1 MKRLGKL
8 KEILSQLIQLEK
20 NSETAKDGRVIY
32 WEGELAEGTA
42 LYVLDEEGNEVA
54 CPDGEV
60 IIEDKK
66 IVVADGKVST
76 IETVAAEEPK
86 AEEPKPAE
94 PTEMKTDEPMEP
106 TDMKNDKANK
116 FSAVV
121 DFYSMSYD
129 ERWQLIYKAAEEL
142 YSDEFLYVED
152 AGDDYAVICLYGDDD
167 TKLYKYSVTWDND
180 VPTLS
185 NPVEVKRGYIPVN
198 EETEPITEP
207 ATEPAQTPAPATE
220 TSAMAEQMA
229 ELEALRTEVEELR
242 AKLAQPAKMSEQKRL
257 EEMESNEN
265 PTDKYAAIAAALR
278 KR

>member
-32 WEGELAEGTA
+32 WEGELAEGVA

-86 AEEPKPAE
+86 PAE
-94 PTEMKTDEPMEP
+94 PTEMKTDEPMP

-198 EETEPITEP
+198 ENTDTPEPITEP
-207 ATEPAQTPAPATE
+207 ATEPAQTPAPNE
-220 TSAMAEQMA
+220 TSAMAEQTA
-229 ELEALRTEVEELR
+229 ELEALRTEVEELK

>member
-32 WEGELAEGTA
+32 WEGELAEGVA

-76 IETVAAEEPK
+76 IETVAAEEPT
-86 AEEPKPAE
+86 P
-94 PTEMKTDEPMEP
+94 TDEPKE
-106 TDMKNDKANK
+106 TEMKNDKANK
-116 FSAVV
+116 FSAIV
-121 DFYSMSYD
+121 DYYSMSYD
-129 ERWQLIYKAAEEL
+129 ERWQLLYKAAQEL
-142 YSDEFLYVED
+142 YPDSFLYVED
-152 AGDDYAVICLYGDDD
+152 AGDDYAVVCIYDDDD

-198 EETEPITEP
+198 ENTETP
-207 ATEPAQTPAPATE
+207 AEPAPATDE
-220 TSAMAEQMA
+220 TTEQMA
-229 ELEALRTEVEELR
+229 ELSALRAEVEELR

>member
-32 WEGELAEGTA
+32 WEGELAEGVA

-86 AEEPKPAE
+86 PAE
-94 PTEMKTDEPMEP
+94 PTDEPMEP

-198 EETEPITEP
+198 ETPAEPITEP
-207 ATEPAQTPAPATE
+207 ATEPAPIND
-220 TSAMAEQMA
+220 EQMA

-242 AKLAQPAKMSEQKRL
+242 SKLAQPAKMSEQKRL

>member
-76 IETVAAEEPK
+76 IETVAAEEPQPTD
-86 AEEPKPAE
+86 EPKPE
-94 PTEMKTDEPMEP
+94 ETE
-106 TDMKNDKANK
+106 MKNDKASK

-129 ERWQLIYKAAEEL
+129 ERWQLLYKAAEEL
-142 YSDEFLYVED
+142 YPDSFLYVED
-152 AGDDYAVICLYGDDD
+152 AGDDYAVICLYDDD
-167 TKLYKYSVTWDND
+167 VNKLYKYSVAWDND

-198 EETEPITEP
+198 EEIEP
-207 ATEPAQTPAPATE
+207 ATEPTTETPAEPINEPAPANE
-220 TSAMAEQMA
+220 EQMAEQTA

>member
-32 WEGELAEGTA
+32 WEGELAEGVA

-86 AEEPKPAE
+86 PAE
-94 PTEMKTDEPMEP
+94 PTDEPMEP

-198 EETEPITEP
+198 EEIVETPAEPITEP
-207 ATEPAQTPAPATE
+207 ATEPVPNE
-220 TSAMAEQMA
+220 TSAMAEQTA

>member
-32 WEGELAEGTA
+32 WEGELAEGVA

-76 IETVAAEEPK
+76 IETVAAEEP
-86 AEEPKPAE
+86 APTDEPKPAE
-94 PTEMKTDEPMEP
+94 PTEMKNDVP
-106 TDMKNDKANK
+106 NDKANK
-116 FSAVV
+116 FSAIV

-129 ERWQLIYKAAEEL
+129 ERWQLLYKAAQEL
-142 YSDEFLYVED
+142 YPDEFLYVED
-152 AGDDYAVICLYGDDD
+152 AGDDYAVICLYDDD
-167 TKLYKYSVTWDND
+167 DSKLYKYSVTWEGENND

-198 EETEPITEP
+198 EN
-207 ATEPAQTPAPATE
+207 AEPAQTPAEPATE
-220 TSAMAEQMA
+220 TTVQMAEQTA

>member
-42 LYVLDEEGNEVA
+42 IYVLDEEGNEVA

-76 IETVAAEEPK
+76 IETVAAEEP
-86 AEEPKPAE
+86 AP
-94 PTEMKTDEPMEP
+94 TDEPMP
-106 TDMKNDKANK
+106 TDMKTDKANK

-129 ERWQLIYKAAEEL
+129 ERWQLLYKAAQEL
-142 YSDEFLYVED
+142 YPDSFLYVED
-152 AGDDYAVICLYGDDD
+152 AGDDYAVICLYDDD
-167 TKLYKYSVTWDND
+167 VNKLYKYSVTWDND

-198 EETEPITEP
+198 ENAEPAPAPAEPITEP
-207 ATEPAQTPAPATE
+207 APNDEQ
-220 TSAMAEQMA
+220 MAEQTA

-265 PTDKYAAIAAALR
+265 LTDKYAAIAAALR

>member
-32 WEGELAEGTA
+32 WEGELAEGVA

-86 AEEPKPAE
+86 VEEPA
-94 PTEMKTDEPMEP
+94 PTEMKT
-106 TDMKNDKANK
+106 DKANK

-129 ERWQLIYKAAEEL
+129 ERWQLLYKAAEEL
-142 YSDEFLYVED
+142 YPDEFLYIED
-152 AGDDYAVICLYGDDD
+152 AGDDYAIVCLYGDDD

-180 VPTLS
+180 IPTLS

-198 EETEPITEP
+198 EEIEP
-207 ATEPAQTPAPATE
+207 ATETPETPTEPINEPAPATE

-242 AKLAQPAKMSEQKRL
+242 SKLAQPAKMSEQKRL

-265 PTDKYAAIAAALR
+265 LTDKYAAIAAALR

>member
-8 KEILSQLIQLEK
+8 REILSQLIQLEK

-32 WEGELAEGTA
+32 WEGELAEGVA

-86 AEEPKPAE
+86 AEEPKPME
-94 PTEMKTDEPMEP
+94 PTDEPEP

-152 AGDDYAVICLYGDDD
+152 AGDDYAVICLYGEDD

-198 EETEPITEP
+198 EN
-207 ATEPAQTPAPATE
+207 AEPAQTPAPNDE
-220 TSAMAEQMA
+220 HMA

-242 AKLAQPAKMSEQKRL
+242 SKLAQPAKMSEQKRL

>member
-32 WEGELAEGTA
+32 WEGELAEGVA

-76 IETVAAEEPK
+76 IETVAAEEP
-86 AEEPKPAE
+86 
-94 PTEMKTDEPMEP
+94 EPMEP
-106 TDMKNDKANK
+106 TDEPTEMKNDKANK

-129 ERWQLIYKAAEEL
+129 ERWQLLYKAAEEL
-142 YSDEFLYVED
+142 YPDSFLYVED
-152 AGDDYAVICLYGDDD
+152 AGDDYAVICLYDDD
-167 TKLYKYSVTWDND
+167 VNKLYKYSVTWDND

-198 EETEPITEP
+198 EETEPATEPTTETPAEP
-207 ATEPAQTPAPATE
+207 ATETPAE
-220 TSAMAEQMA
+220 EQMAEQLS

>member
-32 WEGELAEGTA
+32 WEGELAEGVA

-86 AEEPKPAE
+86 PAE
-94 PTEMKTDEPMEP
+94 PTDEPMEP
-106 TDMKNDKANK
+106 TDMKNDVPNDKANK
-116 FSAVV
+116 FSAVI

-152 AGDDYAVICLYGDDD
+152 AGDDYAVICLYGEDD

-198 EETEPITEP
+198 ENTDTPEPITEP
-207 ATEPAQTPAPATE
+207 ATEPAQTPNE
-220 TSAMAEQMA
+220 TSAMAEQTA

>member
-32 WEGELAEGTA
+32 WEGELAEGVA

-76 IETVAAEEPK
+76 IETVVAETP
-86 AEEPKPAE
+86 
-94 PTEMKTDEPMEP
+94 EPMEP
-106 TDMKNDKANK
+106 EETEMKNDVPNDKASK

-129 ERWQLIYKAAEEL
+129 EMRQLLYKAAQEL
-142 YSDEFLYVED
+142 YPDSFLYVEN
-152 AGDDYAVICLYGDDD
+152 AGDDYVIICLYSDDD
-167 TKLYKYSVTWDND
+167 DKLYKYSVTWDND

-198 EETEPITEP
+198 EEIV
-207 ATEPAQTPAPATE
+207 PATE
-220 TSAMAEQMA
+220 TPAEEPEASAMAEQTA

>member
-32 WEGELAEGTA
+32 WEGELAEGVA

-76 IETVAAEEPK
+76 IETVAAEEPQPTD
-86 AEEPKPAE
+86 EPKPE
-94 PTEMKTDEPMEP
+94 E
-106 TDMKNDKANK
+106 TDMKTDKANK
-116 FSAVV
+116 FSAIV

-129 ERWQLIYKAAEEL
+129 ERWQLLYKAAEEL
-142 YSDEFLYVED
+142 YPDSFLYVED
-152 AGDDYAVICLYGDDD
+152 AGDDYAVICLYDDDD

-198 EETEPITEP
+198 EEIEP
-207 ATEPAQTPAPATE
+207 ATEPINEPATETPAEPAPATE

>member
-32 WEGELAEGTA
+32 WEGELAEGVA

-86 AEEPKPAE
+86 PMEP
-94 PTEMKTDEPMEP
+94 TDEPEP
-106 TDMKNDKANK
+106 TDMKNDKASK

-152 AGDDYAVICLYGDDD
+152 AGDDYAVICLYGEDD

-198 EETEPITEP
+198 ENTEPITEP
-207 ATEPAQTPAPATE
+207 ATEPVPNE

-242 AKLAQPAKMSEQKRL
+242 SKLAQPAKMSEQKRL

>member
-32 WEGELAEGTA
+32 WEGELAEGVA

-86 AEEPKPAE
+86 VEEPA
-94 PTEMKTDEPMEP
+94 PTE
-106 TDMKNDKANK
+106 TDMSVNDKANK
-116 FSAVV
+116 FSAIV

-129 ERWQLIYKAAEEL
+129 ERWQLLYKAAQEL
-142 YSDEFLYVED
+142 YPDSFLYVED
-152 AGDDYAVICLYGDDD
+152 AGDDYAIICLYDDD
-167 TKLYKYSVTWDND
+167 DSKLYKYSVTWDND
-180 VPTLS
+180 IPTLS

-198 EETEPITEP
+198 EETPAEPATEP
-207 ATEPAQTPAPATE
+207 ATEPSEPNEPAPATDE
-220 TSAMAEQMA
+220 QMAEQMA

-265 PTDKYAAIAAALR
+265 LTDKYAAIAAALR

>member
-32 WEGELAEGTA
+32 WEGELAEGVA

-86 AEEPKPAE
+86 PAE
-94 PTEMKTDEPMEP
+94 PTDEPMEP

-198 EETEPITEP
+198 ENAEPAQTPAPAEPITEP
-207 ATEPAQTPAPATE
+207 ATEPAPND
-220 TSAMAEQMA
+220 EQMA

>member
-32 WEGELAEGTA
+32 WEGELAEGVA

-76 IETVAAEEPK
+76 IETVAAEEPQPTD
-86 AEEPKPAE
+86 EPKPAE
-94 PTEMKTDEPMEP
+94 E
-106 TDMKNDKANK
+106 TDMSVNDKANK

-129 ERWQLIYKAAEEL
+129 ERWQLLYKAAEEL
-142 YSDEFLYVED
+142 YPDSFLYVED
-152 AGDDYAVICLYGDDD
+152 AGDDYAVICLYGDDE
-167 TKLYKYSVTWDND
+167 TKLYKYSVAWEGENND

-198 EETEPITEP
+198 EE
-207 ATEPAQTPAPATE
+207 PAPAEPTTE
-220 TSAMAEQMA
+220 TPAEPAPADTTDEQMAEQTA

>member
-1 MKRLGKL
+1 MKRLSKL

-32 WEGELAEGTA
+32 WEGELAEGVA

-86 AEEPKPAE
+86 PME

-106 TDMKNDKANK
+106 TDMKNDVPNDKANK

-152 AGDDYAVICLYGDDD
+152 AGDDYAVICLYGEDD

-198 EETEPITEP
+198 ENTDTPEPITEP
-207 ATEPAQTPAPATE
+207 ATEPAPNE

-242 AKLAQPAKMSEQKRL
+242 TKLAQPAKMSEQKRL

>member
-32 WEGELAEGTA
+32 WEGELAEGVA

-76 IETVAAEEPK
+76 IETVAAEEP
-86 AEEPKPAE
+86 
-94 PTEMKTDEPMEP
+94 EPMEP
-106 TDMKNDKANK
+106 EGTDMSVNDKANK
-116 FSAVV
+116 FSAIV
-121 DFYSMSYD
+121 DYYSMSYD
-129 ERWQLIYKAAEEL
+129 ERWQLLYKAAQEL
-142 YSDEFLYVED
+142 YPDEFLYIED
-152 AGDDYAVICLYGDDD
+152 AGDDYAVVCLYDDD
-167 TKLYKYSVTWDND
+167 DAKLYKYSVAWDND
-180 VPTLS
+180 IPTLS

-198 EETEPITEP
+198 EEIEETPAEPTTETP
-207 ATEPAQTPAPATE
+207 AEPAPATE
-220 TSAMAEQMA
+220 TSAMAEQTA

>member
-32 WEGELAEGTA
+32 WEGELAEGVA

-76 IETVAAEEPK
+76 IETVAAEEP
-86 AEEPKPAE
+86 
-94 PTEMKTDEPMEP
+94 EPMEP
-106 TDMKNDKANK
+106 EGTEMKNDKASK

-129 ERWQLIYKAAEEL
+129 ERWQLLYKAAEEL
-142 YSDEFLYVED
+142 YPDDFLYVED
-152 AGDDYAVICLYGDDD
+152 AGDDYAVICLYDDD
-167 TKLYKYSVTWDND
+167 ETKLYKYSVTWDND
-180 VPTLS
+180 IPTLS

-198 EETEPITEP
+198 EETEPAPAEPVTE
-207 ATEPAQTPAPATE
+207 PAPATDE
-220 TSAMAEQMA
+220 PEASAMAEQMAEQTA

>member
-32 WEGELAEGTA
+32 WEGELAEGVA

-86 AEEPKPAE
+86 AEEPA
-94 PTEMKTDEPMEP
+94 PTEMKNDVP
-106 TDMKNDKANK
+106 NDKANK

-129 ERWQLIYKAAEEL
+129 ERRQLLFKAAQEL
-142 YSDEFLYVED
+142 YPDSFLYVEE
-152 AGDDYAVICLYGDDD
+152 AGDDYAIICLYDDD
-167 TKLYKYSVTWDND
+167 DSKLYKYSVTWDND

-198 EETEPITEP
+198 ENTDTPEQTP
-207 ATEPAQTPAPATE
+207 ATEPAPND
-220 TSAMAEQMA
+220 EQMA

>member
-32 WEGELAEGTA
+32 WEGELAEGVA

-86 AEEPKPAE
+86 P
-94 PTEMKTDEPMEP
+94 TDEPMEP

-198 EETEPITEP
+198 EN
-207 ATEPAQTPAPATE
+207 AEPAQTPAPATE
-220 TSAMAEQMA
+220 PITDEQMA

-242 AKLAQPAKMSEQKRL
+242 SKLAQPAKMSEQKRL

>member
-32 WEGELAEGTA
+32 WEGELAEGVA

-86 AEEPKPAE
+86 PMEP
-94 PTEMKTDEPMEP
+94 TDEPEP

-152 AGDDYAVICLYGDDD
+152 AGDDYAVICLYGEDD

-198 EETEPITEP
+198 ENTDTPEPITEP
-207 ATEPAQTPAPATE
+207 ATEPAQTPAPNE

>member
-32 WEGELAEGTA
+32 WEGELAEGVA

-86 AEEPKPAE
+86 TEEPEPA
-94 PTEMKTDEPMEP
+94 EPMEP

-152 AGDDYAVICLYGDDD
+152 AGDDYAVICLYGEDD

-198 EETEPITEP
+198 ENAETPAEP
-207 ATEPAQTPAPATE
+207 ATEPVPND
-220 TSAMAEQMA
+220 EQMA

>member
-42 LYVLDEEGNEVA
+42 LFVLDEEGNEVA

-76 IETVAAEEPK
+76 IETVAAEEPQPTD
-86 AEEPKPAE
+86 EPKPAE
-94 PTEMKTDEPMEP
+94 
-106 TDMKNDKANK
+106 TDMSVNDKANK
-116 FSAVV
+116 FSAIV

-129 ERWQLIYKAAEEL
+129 ERWQLLYKAAQEL
-142 YSDEFLYVED
+142 YPDEFLYVED
-152 AGDDYAVICLYGDDD
+152 AGDDYAVICLYDDD
-167 TKLYKYSVTWDND
+167 DAKLYKYSVTWEND

-198 EETEPITEP
+198 EE
-207 ATEPAQTPAPATE
+207 PAPATE
-220 TSAMAEQMA
+220 PTPAPNDEQMAEQTA

-265 PTDKYAAIAAALR
+265 LTDKYAAIAAALR

>member
-32 WEGELAEGTA
+32 WEGELAEGVA

-86 AEEPKPAE
+86 VEEPA
-94 PTEMKTDEPMEP
+94 PTEMKNDVP
-106 TDMKNDKANK
+106 NDKANK

-152 AGDDYAVICLYGDDD
+152 AGDDYAVICLYGEDD

-198 EETEPITEP
+198 ENAEPAQTPAPAEPITEP
-207 ATEPAQTPAPATE
+207 ATEPVPSE

>member
-32 WEGELAEGTA
+32 WEGELAEGVA

-76 IETVAAEEPK
+76 IETVAAEEPT
-86 AEEPKPAE
+86 PE
-94 PTEMKTDEPMEP
+94 PTDEP
-106 TDMKNDKANK
+106 TDMKNDVPADKASK

-152 AGDDYAVICLYGDDD
+152 AGDDYAVICLYGEDD

-198 EETEPITEP
+198 ENAETPAEP
-207 ATEPAQTPAPATE
+207 ATEPAPND
-220 TSAMAEQMA
+220 EQMA

-242 AKLAQPAKMSEQKRL
+242 SKLAQPAKMSEQKRL

>member
-32 WEGELAEGTA
+32 WEGELAEGVA

-86 AEEPKPAE
+86 AEEPKAEEPKPA
-94 PTEMKTDEPMEP
+94 EP
-106 TDMKNDKANK
+106 TDMKNDVPNDKANK

-152 AGDDYAVICLYGDDD
+152 AGDDYAVICLYGEDD
-167 TKLYKYSVTWDND
+167 TKLYKYSVTWEGDEKEI
-180 VPTLS
+180 PTLS

-198 EETEPITEP
+198 ENAEPITEP
-207 ATEPAQTPAPATE
+207 ATEPAQTPAPND
-220 TSAMAEQMA
+220 EQMA

-242 AKLAQPAKMSEQKRL
+242 SKLAQPAKMSEQKRL

>member
-94 PTEMKTDEPMEP
+94 EPAPTEMKS
-106 TDMKNDKANK
+106 DKASK

-129 ERWQLIYKAAEEL
+129 ERWQLLYKAAQEL
-142 YSDEFLYVED
+142 YPDSFLYVED
-152 AGDDYAVICLYGDDD
+152 AGDDYAVICLYDDD
-167 TKLYKYSVTWDND
+167 DSKLYKYSVTWDND
-180 VPTLS
+180 IPTLS

-198 EETEPITEP
+198 EEPAPAPAEPITD
-207 ATEPAQTPAPATE
+207 
-220 TSAMAEQMA
+220 EQMA

>member
-32 WEGELAEGTA
+32 WEGELAEGVA

-86 AEEPKPAE
+86 PMEP
-94 PTEMKTDEPMEP
+94 TDEPEP

-152 AGDDYAVICLYGDDD
+152 AGDDYAVICLYGEDD

-198 EETEPITEP
+198 ENAEPAAEPI
-207 ATEPAQTPAPATE
+207 TEPAQTPAPNE

>member
-32 WEGELAEGTA
+32 WEGELAEGVA

-94 PTEMKTDEPMEP
+94 PTDEPMEP
-106 TDMKNDKANK
+106 TEMKNDVPNDKANK

-167 TKLYKYSVTWDND
+167 TKLYKYSVTWEGENND

-198 EETEPITEP
+198 EN
-207 ATEPAQTPAPATE
+207 AEPAQTPVPND
-220 TSAMAEQMA
+220 EQMA

-242 AKLAQPAKMSEQKRL
+242 SKLAQPAKMSEQKRL

>member
-32 WEGELAEGTA
+32 WEGELAEGVA

-86 AEEPKPAE
+86 PAE
-94 PTEMKTDEPMEP
+94 PTDEPMEP

-198 EETEPITEP
+198 ETPAEPITEP
-207 ATEPAQTPAPATE
+207 ATEPVPND
-220 TSAMAEQMA
+220 EQMA

-242 AKLAQPAKMSEQKRL
+242 SKLAQPAKMSEQKRL

>member
-32 WEGELAEGTA
+32 WEGELAEGVA

-86 AEEPKPAE
+86 PMEPTDE
-94 PTEMKTDEPMEP
+94 PTEMKN
-106 TDMKNDKANK
+106 DMPADKASK

-129 ERWQLIYKAAEEL
+129 ERWQLLYKAAEEL
-142 YSDEFLYVED
+142 YPDEFLYIED
-152 AGDDYAVICLYGDDD
+152 AGDDYAVVCLYGDDD

-198 EETEPITEP
+198 EE
-207 ATEPAQTPAPATE
+207 PAPAEPTTE
-220 TSAMAEQMA
+220 PSEPNEPAPANEEQMAEQTA

>member
-32 WEGELAEGTA
+32 WEGELAEGVA

-76 IETVAAEEPK
+76 IETVAAETPEP
-86 AEEPKPAE
+86 
-94 PTEMKTDEPMEP
+94 TDEPKE
-106 TDMKNDKANK
+106 TDMSVNDKANK
-116 FSAVV
+116 FSAIV

-129 ERWQLIYKAAEEL
+129 ERWQLLYKAAEAL
-142 YSDEFLYVED
+142 YPDSFLYVED
-152 AGDDYAVICLYGDDD
+152 AGDDYAVICLYGDDE
-167 TKLYKYSVTWDND
+167 TKLYKYSVTWEND

-198 EETEPITEP
+198 EEIVETPAPAEPINE
-207 ATEPAQTPAPATE
+207 PATE
-220 TSAMAEQMA
+220 TSAMAEQTA

>member
-86 AEEPKPAE
+86 TEEPKPAE
-94 PTEMKTDEPMEP
+94 PTETEMKT
-106 TDMKNDKANK
+106 DKANK
-116 FSAVV
+116 FSAVA

-129 ERWQLIYKAAEEL
+129 ERWQLLYKAAEEL
-142 YSDEFLYVED
+142 YPDDFLYVED
-152 AGDDYAVICLYGDDD
+152 AGDDYAVICLYGDDE

-198 EETEPITEP
+198 ENAEP
-207 ATEPAQTPAPATE
+207 ATEPSEPNEPAPAEPITDE
-220 TSAMAEQMA
+220 QMAEQTA

>member
-32 WEGELAEGTA
+32 WEGELAEGVA

-76 IETVAAEEPK
+76 IETVAAEEPE

-94 PTEMKTDEPMEP
+94 PTDEPMEP

-167 TKLYKYSVTWDND
+167 SKLYKYSVTWDND

-198 EETEPITEP
+198 EN
-207 ATEPAQTPAPATE
+207 AEPAQTPATEPAPND
-220 TSAMAEQMA
+220 EQMA

>member
-94 PTEMKTDEPMEP
+94 PTDEPAP
-106 TDMKNDKANK
+106 TDMKTDKANK
-116 FSAVV
+116 FSAIV

-129 ERWQLIYKAAEEL
+129 ERWQLLYKAAQEL
-142 YSDEFLYVED
+142 YPDSFLYVED
-152 AGDDYAVICLYGDDD
+152 AGDDYAVICLYDDD
-167 TKLYKYSVTWDND
+167 DSKLYKYSVTWDND
-180 VPTLS
+180 IPTLS

-198 EETEPITEP
+198 EEPAPAPAEPITD
-207 ATEPAQTPAPATE
+207 
-220 TSAMAEQMA
+220 EQMA

>member
-20 NSETAKDGRVIY
+20 NSETAKDCRVIY
-32 WEGELAEGTA
+32 WEGELAEGVA

-76 IETVAAEEPK
+76 IETVAAEEP
-86 AEEPKPAE
+86 EPMP
-94 PTEMKTDEPMEP
+94 TDEPAEP
-106 TDMKNDKANK
+106 TDMKNDVPNDKANK

-129 ERWQLIYKAAEEL
+129 ERRQLLFKAAQEL
-142 YSDEFLYVED
+142 YPDSFLYVEE
-152 AGDDYAVICLYGDDD
+152 AGDDYAIICLYDDD
-167 TKLYKYSVTWDND
+167 DSKLYKYSVTWEGDEKEI
-180 VPTLS
+180 PTLS

-198 EETEPITEP
+198 ENTDTPEQTPAPAEPITEP
-207 ATEPAQTPAPATE
+207 VPNE

-242 AKLAQPAKMSEQKRL
+242 AKLSQPAKMSEQKRL

>member
-32 WEGELAEGTA
+32 WEGELAEGVA

-86 AEEPKPAE
+86 AEEPTP
-94 PTEMKTDEPMEP
+94 TDEPKE
-106 TDMKNDKANK
+106 TDMKTDKANK
-116 FSAVV
+116 FSAIV

-129 ERWQLIYKAAEEL
+129 ERWQLLYKAAEEL
-142 YSDEFLYVED
+142 YPDSFLYVED
-152 AGDDYAVICLYGDDD
+152 AGDDYAIICLYGEDD
-167 TKLYKYSVTWDND
+167 TKLYKYSVTWEGENND

-198 EETEPITEP
+198 EEIVETPAEP
-207 ATEPAQTPAPATE
+207 ATETPAE
-220 TSAMAEQMA
+220 VQMAEQTA

-265 PTDKYAAIAAALR
+265 LTDKYAAIAAALR

>member
-32 WEGELAEGTA
+32 WEGELAEGVA

-86 AEEPKPAE
+86 AEEPTDE
-94 PTEMKTDEPMEP
+94 PTE
-106 TDMKNDKANK
+106 MKNDKANK

-121 DFYSMSYD
+121 DYYSMSYD
-129 ERWQLIYKAAEEL
+129 ERWQLLYKAAEEL
-142 YSDEFLYVED
+142 YPDEFLYIED
-152 AGDDYAVICLYGDDD
+152 AGDDYAIVCLYGDDD

-180 VPTLS
+180 IPTLS

-198 EETEPITEP
+198 EEIEP
-207 ATEPAQTPAPATE
+207 ATETPAEPMEPAPATDE
-220 TSAMAEQMA
+220 QMAEQLSEQTA